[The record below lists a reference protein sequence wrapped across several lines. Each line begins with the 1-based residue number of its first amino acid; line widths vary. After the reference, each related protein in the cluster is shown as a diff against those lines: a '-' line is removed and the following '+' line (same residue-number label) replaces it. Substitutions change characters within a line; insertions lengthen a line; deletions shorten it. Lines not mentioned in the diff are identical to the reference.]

1 MTIIEMLGQSGLLTL
16 LGMGVVFTFLI
27 ILILSMTLLHKVI
40 HALGL
45 DKEEKVDAPKTS
57 APAQTQ
63 DDSVIAAIAAAV
75 RTKLNN

>member
-1 MTIIEMLGQSGLLTL
+1 MTITEMLGQSALLTA

-40 HALGL
+40 HACGL
-45 DKEEKVDAPKTS
+45 DKEEKVDTSKTS

-63 DDSVIAAIAAAV
+63 DDSVIAAIAAAI
-75 RTKLNN
+75 KAKNSK